1 MMETG
6 ISVSPEALMQRNM
19 IIGSLAES
27 FCVFSSCNSF
37 MAFSPIGVAA
47 LSKPNRLAEMHMK
60 IEPVAGWSFGI
71 PGKSLL
77 NTGAVNRAKACI
89 TPPFSPIFMMPSQ
102 RARTP
107 VSPRDISNPVFA
119 EAKEALMIWVKT
131 SVSPPM
137 ANLQSATTK
146 AIRKKAI
153 QI

>member
-1 MMETG
+1 
-6 ISVSPEALMQRNM
+6 
-19 IIGSLAES
+19 
-27 FCVFSSCNSF
+27 

-47 LSKPNRLAEMHMK
+47 LSKPNKFAERHMK
-60 IEPVAGWSFGI
+60 MEPVAGWSFGI

-77 NTGAVNRAKACI
+77 NTGAVSRANACI
-89 TPPFSPIFMMPSQ
+89 TPPFSPMPSQ
-102 RARTP
+102 RASTP
-107 VSPRDISNPVFA
+107 VNPRDISNPVFA

-137 ANLQSATTK
+137 TSLQSATTK

>member
-1 MMETG
+1 METG

-89 TPPFSPIFMMPSQ
+89 TPLFPDFHDAEPKSQ
-102 RARTP
+102 DSRQ
-107 VSPRDISNPVFA
+107 SEDISNPVFA
-119 EAKEALMIWVKT
+119 EAKK
-131 SVSPPM
+131 
-137 ANLQSATTK
+137 
-146 AIRKKAI
+146 R
-153 QI
+153 

>member
-1 MMETG
+1 
-6 ISVSPEALMQRNM
+6 M

-47 LSKPNRLAEMHMK
+47 LSKPNKLAEMHMK
-60 IEPVAGWSFGI
+60 MEPVAGWSFGI

-77 NTGAVNRAKACI
+77 NTGAVNRANACI

-102 RARTP
+102 RAKTP

-119 EAKEALMIWVKT
+119 EAKEALMMLVKT
-131 SVSPPM
+131 SVSPLM

>member
-1 MMETG
+1 
-6 ISVSPEALMQRNM
+6 M

-89 TPPFSPIFMMPSQ
+89 TPPFSPIFMMPRQ